1 MSVCGARLVG
11 SFPRIVSECLRNTFP
26 VRIIH
31 CIGVLLEAIVSQVSK
46 GLRYDLKACFQRN
59 TDKMGLG
66 LGGLFRKIIGIT
78 VNSNHKQG
86 RIEAD
91 SLLRTAG
98 DPGAFIGRDV
108 ETILQGHKLLGQF
121 LLALLR
127 QAASVV

>member
-1 MSVCGARLVG
+1 M
-11 SFPRIVSECLRNTFP
+11 
-26 VRIIH
+26 
-31 CIGVLLEAIVSQVSK
+31 
-46 GLRYDLKACFQRN
+46 KACFQRN
-59 TDKMGLG
+59 TDKMELG

-86 RIEAD
+86 RIGAD
-91 SLLRTAG
+91 SLLWTAG

-108 ETILQGHKLLGQF
+108 ETVLQGHKLLGQF